1 MKIILLFIAFAISL
15 YAQDYTLKLYEKIL
29 GALSNNSSIIVVYAD
44 GKNSPILQKS
54 RKFIVVNFCTSNVEF
69 LIGSHFGALNSM
81 CKNKPLFAT
90 THRAYHRYS
99 NAFGAFYWTKGRP
112 QIHFNKRVLKRFH
125 LKLSENL
132 KRFED
137 E

>member
-1 MKIILLFIAFAISL
+1 MKTLFLFMILAMSL
-15 YAQDYTLKLYEKIL
+15 YAQEYTLKLYEEIL
-29 GALSNNSSIIVVYAD
+29 GSLSDNVPIVVYAD
-44 GKNSPILQKS
+44 GKNSQILQKS
-54 RKFIVVNFCTSNVEF
+54 RKFKVVHFCNADVEF
-69 LIGSHFGALNSM
+69 LVGSHFGSLSSM

-90 THRAYHRYS
+90 THRAYDEYK

-112 QIHFNKRVLKRFH
+112 QIHFKTTVLEKFH
-125 LKLSENL
+125 LILPENL